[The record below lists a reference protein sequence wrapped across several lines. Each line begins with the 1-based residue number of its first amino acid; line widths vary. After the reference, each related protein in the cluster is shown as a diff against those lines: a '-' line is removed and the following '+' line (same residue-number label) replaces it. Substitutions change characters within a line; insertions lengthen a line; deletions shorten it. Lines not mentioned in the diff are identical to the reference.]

1 MLVFYNGK
9 ELWEII
15 NGRGPGAMRGK
26 SRISPRGSSPVN
38 VSADDGGAGRTD
50 LMGLAVGVEVGEPV
64 QTLVVLR
71 EAAEA
76 QEEGTDAHVHQRPPL
91 LAAVRGQRLGHLDH
105 FGGGLRLPLA
115 LTGGGLRG
123 SLLGGGRLWRGGWDG
138 QGVCGDFGGRK
149 LGKGHHHRFDHFLD
163 DPLINQ
169 DDGMFSVRC

>member
-9 ELWEII
+9 ELWEIV
-15 NGRGPGAMRGK
+15 NGRGPGAVRGK
-26 SRISPRGSSPVN
+26 SRISLQGSSPVN
-38 VSADDGGAGRTD
+38 VSVDDGAVGQTD

-71 EAAEA
+71 ETAEA
-76 QEEGTDAHVHQRPPL
+76 QEEGADAHVHQRPPL

-105 FGGGLRLPLA
+105 LGRGLRLPLA
-115 LTGGGLRG
+115 LRGLRG
-123 SLLGGGRLWRGGWDG
+123 GLLGGGQLWRDGLDG
-138 QGVCGDFGGRK
+138 QGVCGDFGGRE

-163 DPLINQ
+163 DPFINQ